1 MYSYCFCTR
10 ADVALLVGMGLN
22 ADRTNKRILHWEA
35 SFAVT
40 AVGLILLIG
49 LANVNSPGGRYAC
62 TYILAAGSLCV

>member
-1 MYSYCFCTR
+1 
-10 ADVALLVGMGLN
+10 MGLN

-62 TYILAAGSLCV
+62 TYILAAGSLCVTPLILSRHYSA